1 MKIGCAQIDCIS
13 GDAEANLRKMR
24 EYTYQAREAGCDMVV
39 FPEMVDTGCETET
52 LGKYA
57 SSWSEGPFLQLQSIA
72 EETRLCI
79 VCGISE
85 VVEDKL
91 YNAVAILGHDGQL
104 LAHYRKT
111 HLITTEPFEE
121 QRVFTAG
128 DSFCMFSF
136 GGLKFGVM
144 VCYDLRFPE
153 VARYY
158 ATHEASVILMPSAWP
173 LSRLTHWKTLI
184 AARAIENQLY
194 MACSNRVGKD
204 GELEFGGNSRIVDPW
219 GEMVAHGSELEE
231 RLIVGSVDMQ
241 RLQEIR
247 NFMPV
252 LKHRRTDLYGTDI

>member
-13 GDAEANLRKMR
+13 GDAEGNIRKVS
-24 EYTYQAREAGCDMVV
+24 EFAHQACEAGCDMVV
-39 FPEMVDTGCETET
+39 FPEMVDTGCETN
-52 LGKYA
+52 LLRKYA
-57 SSWSEGPFLQLQSIA
+57 SSWNDGPFLQLQSIA
-72 EETRLCI
+72 RETRLCI

-85 VVEDKL
+85 LVEDKFF
-91 YNAVAILGHDGQL
+91 NAVAILGPDGNL
-104 LAHYRKT
+104 IAHYRKA

-173 LSRLTHWKTLI
+173 LLRLTHWKTLI

-204 GELEFGGNSRIVDPW
+204 GALEFGGNSCIVDPW
-219 GEMVAHGSELEE
+219 GEAVAHASESEE
-231 RLIVGSVDMQ
+231 RLVVGSVDMQ
-241 RLQEIR
+241 RLQEVR
-247 NFMPV
+247 SFMPV
-252 LKHRRTDLYGTDI
+252 LRHRRADLYGTDI